1 MGEVSKRRGGARLA
15 PETADKAQDKPDK
28 PTAPEQ
34 KADAKRKLLRG
45 WLYLIPEDISNGRGS
60 VEDLDLLKDC
70 CELIIKANECE
81 LSVRTAELV
90 KASLETHYD
99 EWYDHL
105 TRKRCK
111 AMECPAC
118 YTLYIDPALCNG
130 CGKCLG
136 AAPENAV
143 VGGEGM
149 IHVIKKDLLAM
160 KTGEFAAVCPV
171 GAIKKAIR
179 SAIVVPSK

>member
-1 MGEVSKRRGGARLA
+1 M
-15 PETADKAQDKPDK
+15 
-28 PTAPEQ
+28 
-34 KADAKRKLLRG
+34 
-45 WLYLIPEDISNGRGS
+45 
-60 VEDLDLLKDC
+60 
-70 CELIIKANECE
+70 E
-81 LSVRTAELV
+81 LSVRTAELI

-171 GAIKKAIR
+171 GAIKKAGLVSHARAHR
-179 SAIVVPSK
+179 SRPCGQLRRRRRCRRRTPPPQRLICKNLEREKTPCFFPRNAVLSLWE